1 MSLLNDPRTPMTTL
15 PTARQESQ
23 PNKSSFATED
33 LTVKVLKSF
42 EEAASLR
49 ELWDKLVQGLQAEV
63 YGSFDWCRI
72 WWSHYGRGREL
83 RIFAFYAG
91 GELVGIVP
99 MFRERLWI
107 CGGLR
112 IAKLVGCDFALA
124 ICSLLVHAS
133 GASEAIRRVVSYWL
147 NEGGCDA
154 VWLGP
159 LNGSDSSV
167 EHARLACQRLASEV
181 EIVRDAEIG
190 VHSSFHLPSN
200 FEEYVQG
207 LDKRQKQNFRR
218 DMNLFGRTFKVESD
232 VVSDEVEA
240 TKEFETFQRMHAEQ
254 WAAQGKLG
262 HFQDWPRGLDFNREL
277 IREHARLGRLRL
289 YRLLADGNVV
299 SYQYG
304 FRLGDRLCWRLP
316 ARPAGKEWD
325 RFGLGRLGLMKMI
338 EDAIGEGIRFIEAG
352 CGHYDYKVQLGAK
365 EYPLRSILISSRRLG
380 GRLRCRCIVL
390 VSWLLHLLYYRIW
403 FGRIAPKLP
412 LPRRSLWKSWIRT
425 RL

>member
-1 MSLLNDPRTPMTTL
+1 MSML
-15 PTARQESQ
+15 PTARQEFQ
-23 PNKSSFATED
+23 PNESPFATAD
-33 LTVKVLKSF
+33 LTVKVLRSF

-49 ELWDKLVQGLQAEV
+49 ELWDKLVLELQAEL

-91 GELVGIVP
+91 GELVGVVP

-124 ICSLLVHAS
+124 LCSLLVHAS

-159 LNGSDSSV
+159 LNGSDSSR
-167 EHARLACQRLASEV
+167 EHARLACRSLASEV
-181 EIVRDAEIG
+181 AIARDAEIG
-190 VHSSFHLPSN
+190 VHSSFHLPPS

-218 DMNLFGRTFKVESD
+218 DMNLLQRSFKTESD
-232 VVSDEVEA
+232 TIVGEEEAVS
-240 TKEFETFQRMHAEQ
+240 EFETFQRMHAEQ

-262 HFQDWPRGLDFNREL
+262 HFQDWPDGLAFNRDLTREL
-277 IREHARLGRLRL
+277 ARLGRLRF
-289 YRLLADGNVV
+289 YRLLVDGKVV

-304 FRLGDRLCWRLP
+304 YRLGDRLCWRLP
-316 ARPAGKEWD
+316 ARPAAREWD
-325 RFGLGRLGLMKMI
+325 RFGLGRVGLMKMI
-338 EDAIGEGIRFIEAG
+338 EDAIAEGVRHIEGG

-365 EYPLRSILISSRRLG
+365 EYPLGSLLISSTRVG
-380 GRLRCRCIVL
+380 SRLRCRCLVL
-390 VSWLLHLLYYRIW
+390 VSRLLHLLYYRIW

-412 LPRRSLWKSWIRT
+412 LPRRSLWRSWIKT
-425 RL
+425 RI